1 MKKKSLL
8 LVMLMAI
15 LAPLAMNGQST
26 YSWGSSSDYSNYSNY
41 ANPFG
46 RYYGYEYRVYLY
58 PPNTMPF
65 SGNIT
70 QIEFLPYH
78 TMSSNGG
85 QMTVWM
91 KTVTDITALSS
102 STTFATY
109 MSGATQVYNTSS
121 SPSYTAGSYVSIP
134 LSTSI
139 AYNYNN
145 NEYLMILVR
154 SVANGST
161 GDGNT
166 SFYYKNPSNASN
178 NTWYAKNDSSDPGQ
192 SADPSDFDSHGTG
205 EYLPVIRFTYTGG
218 TPSIALSPSSATIT
232 AGDTQTL
239 TATVSNVSGTPTI
252 TYTSS
257 NTSVATVSGS
267 GTTATVTG
275 VSAGT
280 ATITASITVNGTTY
294 SDTSTITVEAA
305 SYCTPTFSRTTDYIA
320 SFSLGSI
327 SNTSSG
333 FSTGGYGNF
342 TNLSTSLE
350 QGASVQAS
358 LTSSDGSGT
367 HAAAVW
373 IDFDDSNTFETS
385 ERVGTKDGI
394 GASATVDIDLTI
406 PNDAAAGSHRMR
418 VVYQYNVSATDI
430 NPCASA
436 NYGEAED
443 YTVIITALSN
453 CEGFETDLGNW
464 VVTYDNSNYQWARK
478 AGTGHNYNTAGEGS
492 YNVGAYYGDYLY
504 QYTYLTLS
512 TDLSSYIDKTISFQY
527 INPNWGDDVDAIYL
541 QYSTDGTNWTDLQS
555 YTSGVTTWTQVTD
568 LAIPNAAKY
577 IRFAAYCNYG
587 HGVGL
592 DEICLDY
599 TESSCPIPTNLTTSN
614 ITPSAAT
621 IGWSSEVGEYEMEY
635 AIFGGALST
644 FDFED
649 GTLQGWTNLIVN
661 TDGGQWLHSDNN
673 PGGYDYT
680 TTAHDGTGFAL
691 SYSFI
696 DNDAAYNTN
705 VYLVSP
711 QQYLIG
717 TGASLNFWYAFANS
731 SYPDN
736 MQVCVSTAATPTAA
750 SFVSI
755 WNSTAVNSWSEVNIP
770 LNDYD
775 GQSIWIAFH
784 HEDYDAYEIWVDDI
798 TINPGNS
805 NFTWIPVN
813 GTINDTQHTLTSLA
827 SETIYG
833 AHVRAVCGTN
843 DVSGWSD
850 VVIFTTLSAC
860 SVPTNLSTTNI
871 EAASATLN
879 WTGYQNQYDVQ
890 YREVYFFEEFR
901 DGLPST
907 WNTVDSDG
915 DGYTWQSYFEDMVSS
930 ASYVN
935 NVGALTPDN
944 WLITPQVDLKGILSV
959 WMYGQDQNAYAEHF
973 AIYVSTAGNTVADF
987 TATTPLLEG
996 NTTHT
1001 LAEYNVNLSSYN
1013 GQKGYIAIRHYDCTD
1028 QYWLNIDKFGI
1039 YGTMKTGT
1047 ASANTLAISSLE
1059 PSTDYEWQVKG
1070 AGCTDWS
1077 ELDTFS
1083 TPEAYIKHIVSYTE
1097 FSGDN
1102 AGYYLIASPIGQVDP
1117 RQVANLIKDPSN
1129 IQSDGYDLYY
1139 FDQTRE
1145 LEWVNYKAAVGQ
1157 YDLMPGKGYLY
1168 ANSETV
1174 DLVFT
1179 GAAYSGDGVVTLTY
1193 SENNEDE
1200 RMHGWNLIGNPFPV
1214 DAYLTGRTFYVMNS
1228 GRTDLTVS
1236 NGTKVGA
1243 MEGVFVHAEDAS
1255 DTSVT
1260 FSTEAPTRSE
1270 SSRVVLNVA
1279 GVEGGVIDRAIV
1291 DLGEGRTLPKFMI
1304 DESNTKLYIPQDGGD
1319 YAVARGKGGSM
1330 AVNFHAS
1337 RMGEYTISVEA
1348 EGIGGYLHLV
1358 DLLTG
1363 NDIDLTRE
1371 SSYTFIGAPSDREGR
1386 FILRF
1391 SSESA
1396 SGDFAYQ
1403 SGSDIIVS
1411 GDGTLQVFDVLG
1423 RFVSSHEIHGV
1434 QAVPAMPS
1442 GVYIL
1447 RIVGDSVMTQKIV
1460 VR

>member
-1 MKKKSLL
+1 
-8 LVMLMAI
+8 MA
-15 LAPLAMNGQST
+15 LFGPLAMHAQST

-70 QIEFLPYH
+70 QVEFLPKQ

-161 GDGNT
+161 GDDNT

-192 SADPSDFDSHGTG
+192 SADPSDFDSYGTG

-218 TPSIALSPSSATIT
+218 TPTIALSPSSATIT

-280 ATITASITVNGTTY
+280 ATITASMTVSGTTY
-294 SDTSTITVEAA
+294 RDTSTITVEAA

-350 QGASVQAS
+350 QGASVTAS

-373 IDFDDSNTFETS
+373 IDFDDSYTFETS

-541 QYSTDGTNWTDLQS
+541 QYSTDGTNWIDLQS

-614 ITPSAAT
+614 ITPSGAT

-635 AIFGGALST
+635 AIFGGAIST

-661 TDGGQWLHSDNN
+661 TDGGQWLHSNNN

-755 WNSTAVNSWSEVNIP
+755 WSSTAVNSWSEVNIP

-901 DGLPST
+901 DVLPST

-1001 LAEYNVNLSSYN
+1001 LAEYNVNLSNYN

-1077 ELDTFS
+1077 EVATF
-1083 TPEAYIKHIVSYTE
+1083 TTLEGYTKDITAY
-1097 FSGDN
+1097 SGD
-1102 AGYYLIASPIGQVDP
+1102 GGWYLIASPVT
-1117 RQVANLIKDPSN
+1117 ANVTPAADNGFLTSN
-1129 IQSDGYDLYY
+1129 YDLYY
-1139 FDQTRE
+1139 FNQDGDSDGN
-1145 LEWVNYKAAVGQ
+1145 EWINYEDTSDGDYDIVNG
-1157 YDLMPGKGYLY
+1157 MGYLY
-1168 ANSETV
+1168 ASSTNTT
-1174 DLVFT
+1174 LVFT
-1179 GAAYSGDGVVTLTY
+1179 GSAYSGNGQVNLTY
-1193 SENNEDE
+1193 STSNADAN
-1200 RMHGWNLIGNPFPV
+1200 MHGWNVVGNPFAQ
-1214 DAYLTGRTFYVMNS
+1214 DAYINIPFYTLENGS
-1228 GRTDLTVS
+1228 EFTENAAGTVIH
-1236 NGTKVGA
+1236 A
-1243 MEGVFVHAEDAS
+1243 MQGVLVHTEAA
-1255 DTSVT
+1255 TTLT
-1260 FSTEAPTRSE
+1260 FSTTAPSKGANLALNLSQGRS
-1270 SSRVVLNVA
+1270 
-1279 GVEGGVIDRAIV
+1279 VIDRAIV
-1291 DLGEGRTLPKFMI
+1291 SFSEGRQLPKFQL
-1304 DESNTKLYIPQDGGD
+1304 NPNHTKVYMPVDGKD
-1319 YAVARGKGGSM
+1319 YAVAN
-1330 AVNFHAS
+1330 AENE
-1337 RMGEYTISVEA
+1337 GEMPVSFKAETNGNYTLSFNA
-1348 EGIGGYLHLV
+1348 EEVSFAYLHLIDNMNGNDV
-1358 DLLTG
+1358 DLLETPSYSFVAKTTDYESRFKLVFATG
-1363 NDIDLTRE
+1363 NNSNEDNFAFFSNGSFVINN
-1371 SSYTFIGAPSDREGR
+1371 EGN
-1386 FILRF
+1386 
-1391 SSESA
+1391 A
-1396 SGDFAYQ
+1396 
-1403 SGSDIIVS
+1403 
-1411 GDGTLQVFDVLG
+1411 TLQVIDVNG
-1423 RFVSSHEIHGV
+1423 RILKSESINGCANINVN
-1434 QAVPAMPS
+1434 AAP
-1442 GVYIL
+1442 GVYMIRL
-1447 RIVGDSVMTQKIV
+1447 INGDDVKVQKVV